1 MISTRPL
8 PAVQPSCLRGLT
20 ADQDILA
27 QVKTRPLRDLR
38 NNWRTMSV
46 YFLMATLRTDFDTL
60 VNALSPELYRYAM
73 GLCHNPATAEDLVQE
88 TFLRGWRSRDDLR
101 DTKAA
106 RAWLYTILR
115 NEHARLYER
124 QRPEARDPFE
134 LPDVPVRGYDTS
146 AEAFVVRRALT
157 KLDTD
162 YRDPLLLQVV
172 GGFSCK
178 EIGQMLDLN
187 TNTVLTRLFR
197 ARKALREQ
205 LTDQPELE
213 ARR

>member
-1 MISTRPL
+1 
-8 PAVQPSCLRGLT
+8 
-20 ADQDILA
+20 
-27 QVKTRPLRDLR
+27 
-38 NNWRTMSV
+38 
-46 YFLMATLRTDFDTL
+46 MATLRTDFDTL
-60 VNALSPELYRYAM
+60 VSALSPELYRYAM

-115 NEHARLYER
+115 NEHARLHER

-146 AEAFVVRRALT
+146 AEAFVLRRALAN
-157 KLDTD
+157 LDLD
-162 YRDPLLLQVV
+162 YREPLMLQVI

-178 EIGQMLDLN
+178 DIGEMLGLK

-197 ARKALREQ
+197 ARQALRRV
-205 LTDQPELE
+205 LTDGDEDAIGGESL
-213 ARR
+213 